1 MRRFYSLFG
10 VSVRMRFLFLL
21 LAAGLMTHHAL
32 SQELFRGVVSHVSD
46 GDTLWVR
53 SDAGGRPHKLRID
66 GIDAPE
72 LCQNAGEASRLAL
85 MQHALRQRVV
95 VKIRQHDS
103 YGRGLARIERD
114 GVDLG
119 AQMVREG
126 QAWSHRWHRSAGPY
140 ASEEALARQLRRGL
154 FASQQPEHPRDF
166 RKRHGSCY
174 PGR

>member
-1 MRRFYSLFG
+1 
-10 VSVRMRFLFLL
+10 MRFLFLL

-85 MQHALRQRVV
+85 MQHALHQRVE

-103 YGRGLARIERD
+103 YGRG
-114 GVDLG
+114 
-119 AQMVREG
+119 
-126 QAWSHRWHRSAGPY
+126 
-140 ASEEALARQLRRGL
+140 
-154 FASQQPEHPRDF
+154 
-166 RKRHGSCY
+166 
-174 PGR
+174 